1 MKSQYPLLTVG
12 HKSSNHVLLIL
23 QKKKAKSPLGLE
35 QDLCLVQLK
44 AHLKI

>member
-23 QKKKAKSPLGLE
+23 QKEKQSLLLVWNRTYA
-35 QDLCLVQLK
+35 LCN
-44 AHLKI
+44 